1 VFRRRPDTEDT
12 MKDRKK
18 TKETLTEEFDQL
30 RRRLSDAEKAR
41 AQSEA
46 ALRDSEGRF
55 RSLVDGILD
64 VVLILDWDGTIL
76 FANKAAA
83 DCVGVPN
90 PEAGLGRNAA
100 EFIHPDYLEAA
111 FRDLL
116 LVKEGKGGFFSEYIM
131 RTSRGEEKWVEGLGT
146 KIAFGGGTVN
156 LVTLRDISSRK
167 RAALELRD
175 SQEHFQAIVQNVA
188 EGIVTIDENGRI
200 GLFNEAA
207 QRIFGYRADEV
218 VGRNV
223 NVLMPEEY
231 RDRHDLYLKLYL
243 KEPEKRTLGV
253 GREVPGRRK
262 DGSVITIDISLSEIL
277 LSRGRNFVGVIRDV
291 TEIRRT
297 EQRLRDLTAMQRA
310 ILNNAGYAIISTDPE
325 GTIVSFNAAAERLL
339 GWKAEEMIGRKSS
352 EVLHDA
358 GEIRQ
363 RAEQISR
370 ELKRDVAPGFD
381 VLAARVR
388 RGGEDEQEWTY
399 IHKDGRR
406 IPVVLSVT
414 AMRDEQGA
422 VTGFVGIARDITLRR
437 RAEDDRRKLYRA
449 VEQSPSTVVVT
460 DVNGTIEYVNP
471 KFTQITGYSAQEALG
486 QNPRILKSGEMPPER
501 YRELWETI
509 TAGNEWRG
517 VFHNKKKNGQLY
529 WEAVSISPV
538 KDDAGRITHFVAV
551 KEDIT
556 EMRAAQEELAKLS
569 LVASKTDNAVIITDR
584 EGRIEWVNDGFSRI
598 TGYTLAEVAGRK
610 PGNILRGP
618 LTDAETEGRIRASLA
633 SRKSF
638 TEEILNYRKDGGTY
652 WLSMTITPVLDEKG
666 DVLRFVAI
674 ESDITGRKRT
684 EEELHKAK
692 LEAESANR
700 AKSEFLASMSHEI
713 RTPMNAI
720 LGMAD
725 LLWESDLTE
734 EQKKYVGVF
743 RSAGENL
750 LNLINDILD
759 LSKVESGRLTL
770 EAVPFSL
777 EEVLGKT
784 CDMMSE
790 RASKKGLELV
800 CRIRPGVPARLVGD
814 PVRLRQVLLNLIGN
828 AVKFTEKG
836 EVLVEVGPGASG
848 GNAAPSA
855 PGSET
860 FLLEFRVADTGV
872 GIPPDKLDAIFERFT
887 QADSSTTR
895 KYGGSGLGLTISRQ
909 LVELMNGR
917 IGVKSDPGKGSTFT
931 FTARFG
937 WTSDRSPE
945 EPKAAVDIR
954 GLRTLVVDDNETNR
968 LILMETLSRWG
979 AEVSEAAD
987 GPSAI
992 RTLDE
997 AKTAGRPFDLAILDQ
1012 RMPGMDGFQLAE
1024 QIRTNA
1030 ELGSLLVMM
1039 LSSESRAEDRARAR
1053 SLGMSS
1059 YLVKPVKRGD
1069 LMEAILTARGK
1080 SRPPAG
1086 VSARPEAAEPAP
1098 ERSARILLV
1107 EDMEDNRLLVQ
1118 SFLRKT
1124 PFILDIAENGKV
1136 GLEKYTADPRAYDI
1150 VLMDMQ
1156 MPVMDGYTAAREI
1169 RKWELRTGG
1178 ARVPIVA
1185 LTAHALK
1192 EDIRKSIDA
1201 GCDDHLTKPI
1211 RRNTLLETIRRYALA
1226 DHPGGMEKGDG

>member
-1 VFRRRPDTEDT
+1 
-12 MKDRKK
+12 
-18 TKETLTEEFDQL
+18 
-30 RRRLSDAEKAR
+30 
-41 AQSEA
+41 
-46 ALRDSEGRF
+46 
-55 RSLVDGILD
+55 
-64 VVLILDWDGTIL
+64 
-76 FANKAAA
+76 
-83 DCVGVPN
+83 
-90 PEAGLGRNAA
+90 
-100 EFIHPDYLEAA
+100 
-111 FRDLL
+111 
-116 LVKEGKGGFFSEYIM
+116 M

-146 KIAFGGGTVN
+146 KIAFGGGTAN
-156 LVTLRDISSRK
+156 LVTLRDITSRK

-175 SQEHFQAIVQNVA
+175 SEEHFQAIVQNVA

-223 NVLMPEEY
+223 NILMPEEY
-231 RDRHDLYLKLYL
+231 RDRHNLYLKLYL

-262 DGSVITIDISLSEIL
+262 DGSVITIDISLSEIR

-291 TEIRRT
+291 TQVRRT

-358 GEIRQ
+358 GEIRR
-363 RAEQISR
+363 RADQISQK
-370 ELKRDVAPGFD
+370 LKRDVAPGFD
-381 VLAARVR
+381 VLAAGVR
-388 RGGEDEQEWTY
+388 RGEEDEQEWTY

-422 VTGFVGIARDITLRR
+422 VTGFVEIARDITLRK
-437 RAEDDRRKLYRA
+437 RAEEDRRKLYRA
-449 VEQSPSTVVVT
+449 VEQSPATVVVT
-460 DVNGTIEYVNP
+460 DVNGIIEYVNP
-471 KFTQITGYSAQEALG
+471 KFTQITGYSAQEAIG
-486 QNPRILKSGEMPPER
+486 QNPRILKSGDTPPEG
-501 YRELWETI
+501 YRNLWETI

-598 TGYTLAEVAGRK
+598 TGYTLAEVMGRK

-638 TEEILNYRKDGGTY
+638 TEEILNYRKDGGAY
-652 WLSMTITPVLDEKG
+652 WLSMTITPVLDERG

-692 LEAESANR
+692 QEAESANR

-759 LSKVESGRLTL
+759 LSKVESGRMIL
-770 EAVPFSL
+770 EAANFRPA
-777 EEVLGKT
+777 EVLNEACGI
-784 CDMMSE
+784 MSA
-790 RASKKGLELV
+790 RARKKGLDLS
-800 CRIRPGVPARLVGD
+800 CRIDSGVPALLVGD
-814 PVRLRQVLLNLIGN
+814 AVRLRQILLNLIGN

-836 EVLVEVGPGASG
+836 RILVEVGP
-848 GNAAPSA
+848 APSA
-855 PGSET
+855 PATPDDESC
-860 FLLEFRVADTGV
+860 LLEFKVADTGV
-872 GIPPDKLDAIFERFT
+872 GIPPDKMDAIFERFT

-895 KYGGSGLGLTISRQ
+895 RYGGSGLGLTISRQ
-909 LVELMNGR
+909 LVELMGGR
-917 IGVKSDPGKGSTFT
+917 IGVESEPGKGSTFT
-931 FTARFG
+931 FTARLG
-937 WTSDRSPE
+937 KASGKDRI
-945 EPKAAVDIR
+945 EPPGK
-954 GLRTLVVDDNETNR
+954 T
-968 LILMETLSRWG
+968 
-979 AEVSEAAD
+979 EVQQA
-987 GPSAI
+987 
-992 RTLDE
+992 
-997 AKTAGRPFDLAILDQ
+997 
-1012 RMPGMDGFQLAE
+1012 
-1024 QIRTNA
+1024 
-1030 ELGSLLVMM
+1030 
-1039 LSSESRAEDRARAR
+1039 DRA
-1053 SLGMSS
+1053 
-1059 YLVKPVKRGD
+1059 V
-1069 LMEAILTARGK
+1069 
-1080 SRPPAG
+1080 
-1086 VSARPEAAEPAP
+1086 
-1098 ERSARILLV
+1098 RILLV
-1107 EDMEDNRLLVQ
+1107 EDTEDNRLLVQ
-1118 SFLRKT
+1118 AYLRKT
-1124 PFILDIAENGKV
+1124 PFLLETAENGKV

-1156 MPVMDGYTAAREI
+1156 MPVMDGYTAAGEI

-1211 RRNTLLETIRRYALA
+1211 RKNTLLET
-1226 DHPGGMEKGDG
+1226 